1 MVMAPGRSRHPTAR
15 LLGGCSI
22 TGDSRIGEVNDM
34 TTNGDVVRRLYEFI
48 DGGQPD
54 RRAEVMAPDAVQRW
68 PQSGEVMRGLDRIL
82 EATRRR
88 PSVPHVLVAR
98 IMEAGDSDSVTAEWS
113 ANYGDGKVWRNV
125 SVFLFRGGKIV
136 EETDYFGD
144 PFPAPR
150 WRADLVEIEELP
162 SPSDH

>member
-1 MVMAPGRSRHPTAR
+1 MG
-15 LLGGCSI
+15 
-22 TGDSRIGEVNDM
+22 
-34 TTNGDVVRRLYEFI
+34 TNSDVVGRLFEFI
-48 DGGQPD
+48 DSGRPD

-68 PQSGEVMRGLDRIL
+68 PQSGEVMRGLERIL

-98 IMEAGDSDSVTAEWS
+98 IMDAGDSVTAEWS

-125 SVFLFRGGKIV
+125 SVFLLRDGKIV

-144 PFPAPR
+144 PFPAPA

-162 SPSDH
+162 GPQNH